1 MIQRLNYMISEST
14 NPCVNLAMEE
24 QLLDTVQ
31 DGEATVY
38 LWQNERTVVIGK
50 NQNACA
56 ECNLTAL
63 REDGG
68 HLVRRLSG
76 GGAVYHD
83 LGNLNFTFLSKAA
96 DENTG
101 RNLEIIAGAL
111 RSFGLEPQKSGR
123 NDLLLNGRKF
133 SGNAFCTRKGNAYH
147 HGTLMLN
154 VDAERIERYL
164 RVSSAKL
171 EKHAVRSVRARVINL
186 SELAPEITVGC
197 LRTEIIAAAEM
208 TYVLTAKKIETAQD
222 SGFQRLVEKYGSDEW
237 NLGEQSSLPLCRK
250 GSFPWGQI
258 EINYDIRDAICRNM
272 IVYSDAMDAALP
284 KNIAEQ
290 LVDCPWNEENIRRRL
305 TAHAQTLEEETIAL
319 NILNLLFDAGEGL
332 NRAGDVQKTG

>member
-1 MIQRLNYMISEST
+1 
-14 NPCVNLAMEE
+14 MEE
-24 QLLDTVQ
+24 RLLDTVQ

-68 HLVRRLSG
+68 RLVRRLSG

-111 RSFGLEPQKSGR
+111 HSFGLEPQKSGR

-164 RVSSAKL
+164 CVSSAKL

-197 LRTEIIAAAEM
+197 FTSR
-208 TYVLTAKKIETAQD
+208 
-222 SGFQRLVEKYGSDEW
+222 
-237 NLGEQSSLPLCRK
+237 
-250 GSFPWGQI
+250 I
-258 EINYDIRDAICRNM
+258 EIDM
-272 IVYSDAMDAALP
+272 MQS
-284 KNIAEQ
+284 
-290 LVDCPWNEENIRRRL
+290 VD
-305 TAHAQTLEEETIAL
+305 TVS
-319 NILNLLFDAGEGL
+319 LLWLD
-332 NRAGDVQKTG
+332 

>member
-1 MIQRLNYMISEST
+1 MIQRLNYVISEST

-24 QLLDTVQ
+24 RLLDTVQ

-50 NQNACA
+50 KQNACA

-68 HLVRRLSG
+68 RLVRRLSG

-111 RSFGLEPQKSGR
+111 RLFGLEPQKSGR

-197 LRTEIIAAAEM
+197 LRTEIIAAAE
-208 TYVLTAKKIETAQD
+208 TAYGLTAKKIETAQD
-222 SGFQRLVEKYGSDEW
+222 SGFQRLVKNMSQMNGTWANRPACLYAGR
-237 NLGEQSSLPLCRK
+237 GR
-250 GSFPWGQI
+250 FPGG
-258 EINYDIRDAICRNM
+258 RLKSTM
-272 IVYSDAMDAALP
+272 IYATRFVG
-284 KNIAEQ
+284 
-290 LVDCPWNEENIRRRL
+290 
-305 TAHAQTLEEETIAL
+305 T
-319 NILNLLFDAGEGL
+319 
-332 NRAGDVQKTG
+332 

>member
-1 MIQRLNYMISEST
+1 MIQRLNYVISEST

-24 QLLDTVQ
+24 RLLDTVQ

-68 HLVRRLSG
+68 RLVRRLSG

-96 DENTG
+96 DEKTG

-123 NDLLLNGRKF
+123 NASPERAKVFRKCF
-133 SGNAFCTRKGNAYH
+133 LHKERQRLPSRY
-147 HGTLMLN
+147 
-154 VDAERIERYL
+154 VDAEC
-164 RVSSAKL
+164 
-171 EKHAVRSVRARVINL
+171 
-186 SELAPEITVGC
+186 GC
-197 LRTEIIAAAEM
+197 RT
-208 TYVLTAKKIETAQD
+208 D
-222 SGFQRLVEKYGSDEW
+222 
-237 NLGEQSSLPLCRK
+237 
-250 GSFPWGQI
+250 
-258 EINYDIRDAICRNM
+258 
-272 IVYSDAMDAALP
+272 
-284 KNIAEQ
+284 
-290 LVDCPWNEENIRRRL
+290 
-305 TAHAQTLEEETIAL
+305 
-319 NILNLLFDAGEGL
+319 
-332 NRAGDVQKTG
+332 